1 MPRIRH
7 RRSGAGDMADLDVF
21 KGAQEPDNL
30 KQVDHHRN
38 HNNRVQDAFDFAI
51 HGNVGV
57 HEPEKHADNDQNSD
71 DINERHDFFF
81 CLSAFETLLN
91 RQGSVRLDQC
101 GSTHGQNKNQE
112 LINLAQSQI
121 MVMA

>member
-7 RRSGAGDMADLDVF
+7 LRSGAGDMADLDVF
-21 KGAQEPDNL
+21 EGTKEPDNL

-57 HEPEKHADNDQNSD
+57 HEPEKHSDNDQQSD
-71 DINERHDFFF
+71 DINERHEFF
-81 CLSAFETLLN
+81 S
-91 RQGSVRLDQC
+91 SVYPHLKRCWVDKVPFGLIGADPRPEQK
-101 GSTHGQNKNQE
+101 TKN
-112 LINLAQSQI
+112 
-121 MVMA
+121 